1 MIASLFIILSMLFLF
16 LSVIALIF
24 ELSSYF
30 IEKNK
35 NIKWKKSLLCFI
47 VYIILLVI
55 GLIIVNI

>member
-35 NIKWKKSLLCFI
+35 NFEWKKSLLCFI